1 MKAILYPFGPDEPIV
16 GLVQDFPQ
24 LQWTIAA
31 APGDIARE
39 IGDAAILVTSNRVC
53 SAAYGEALGV
63 MPAKHCDGSISPPRA
78 LTAACAWGCRA
89 GRR

>member
-16 GLVQDFPQ
+16 GLVRDFPQ

-53 SAAYGEALGV
+53 SAAYGEAL
-63 MPAKHCDGSISPPRA
+63 
-78 LTAACAWGCRA
+78 
-89 GRR
+89 RRSSRCLGASELRRRWP